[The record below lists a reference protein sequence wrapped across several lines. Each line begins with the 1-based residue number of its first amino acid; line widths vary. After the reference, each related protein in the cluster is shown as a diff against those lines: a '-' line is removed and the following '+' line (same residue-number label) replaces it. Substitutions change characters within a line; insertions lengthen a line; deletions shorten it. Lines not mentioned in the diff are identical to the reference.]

1 MKKTFRAKKEELD
14 NVLSFIHES
23 LSEYLNQKLLLK
35 IDLVVEEIFANIA
48 NYAYNNGDGDVEIE
62 VKNIDNKIVIL
73 FEDSGV
79 PFNPLEV
86 PEVDVALPTEERE
99 IGGLGIYMVRKI
111 MDNVE
116 YMYKENKNILVIEK
130 NIDVEV

>member
-1 MKKTFRAKKEELD
+1 MSSTQA
-14 NVLSFIHES
+14 

-62 VKNIDNKIVIL
+62 VKNIDNKVVIL